1 MDKELQIKFPTSSLF
16 TCPEE
21 IVPTTK
27 MFNVN
32 ITGTMQGATGTL
44 LVPQHLYTSAVNYYK
59 SRLFARNITPPG
71 KRYVLLD
78 SSFGFRVKVDK
89 SSSRTPGGN
98 VRLTLTS
105 SSDRKRIARS
115 LSANGRYS
123 EHRSSYVCVDPFGV
137 TWTIRST

>member
-1 MDKELQIKFPTSSLF
+1 
-16 TCPEE
+16 
-21 IVPTTK
+21 

-44 LVPQHLYTSAVNYYK
+44 LIPQHLYSSAVNFYK
-59 SRLFARNITPPG
+59 ARLYARNITPSG

-89 SSSRTPGGN
+89 SSSRSTGGS
-98 VRLTLTS
+98 VRLTLS
-105 SSDRKRIARS
+105 NSSDRKRIARS

-123 EHRSSYVCVDPFGV
+123 ERGSTYVTVDPYGV
-137 TWTIRST
+137 TWTIRSS